1 MIPSSRRAASVRLVQ
16 SWILSAL
23 GVSACH
29 AAETAAPT
37 TKAPEPFAVRIA
49 PTATNVHGTEPPPRK
64 KVLLA
69 LEADGRRHRPEG
81 ESCSDSPDPRCGP
94 QATGCHSDA
103 ECTAPG
109 TACRAFGESYCAC
122 TSTCA
127 ADSDC
132 GANQICNCSTDER
145 AAFHYGSVDQE
156 GRGACM
162 NAGCHTDADCA
173 PGPANPHLTGE
184 CLLVVRDVGCS
195 TAATF
200 VCGSD
205 KDSCKSDRDC
215 TGGMK
220 CMPGANGLECDEESQ
235 CMEGRPLYVDDVPQ
249 TADLRSISGGWSRR
263 YTFSSVSPDDD
274 LGAAAGRAAAEEH
287 ASIGAFART
296 IVELIALGAPPEL
309 LRETQEALADEI
321 RHAELA
327 FALARAA
334 GSPREPGLFPAAT
347 APFSSPDTLAA
358 DLARSVLRGGCFG
371 ETEAAIRLLERAFAV
386 KSAPSSGAATEELT
400 AFYTDLSRD
409 EARHAA
415 LAFRT
420 IGWLLKAFPREV
432 APVVAGVTVPTAV
445 ASIVAPI
452 LAALLSDSVGAA
464 EGAPVAE
471 TGKEKIADAPL
482 RA

>member
-1 MIPSSRRAASVRLVQ
+1 
-16 SWILSAL
+16 
-23 GVSACH
+23 
-29 AAETAAPT
+29 
-37 TKAPEPFAVRIA
+37 
-49 PTATNVHGTEPPPRK
+49 
-64 KVLLA
+64 
-69 LEADGRRHRPEG
+69 
-81 ESCSDSPDPRCGP
+81 
-94 QATGCHSDA
+94 
-103 ECTAPG
+103 
-109 TACRAFGESYCAC
+109 
-122 TSTCA
+122 
-127 ADSDC
+127 
-132 GANQICNCSTDER
+132 
-145 AAFHYGSVDQE
+145 
-156 GRGACM
+156 M

-173 PGPANPHLTGE
+173 PGPANPHFTGE

-220 CMPGANGLECDEESQ
+220 CMPGANGLECEEESR
-235 CMEGRPLYVDDVPQ
+235 CLEGRPLYVDEVPQ
-249 TADLRSISGGWSRR
+249 TADLRSISGSWSRQ
-263 YTFSSVSPDDD
+263 YTFLSVSPDES
-274 LGAAAGRAAAEEH
+274 LGAAAARAAAEEH

-296 IVELIALGAPPEL
+296 IVELIALGAPPDL

-334 GSPREPGLFPAAT
+334 GSPREPGLFLAAT
-347 APFSSPDTLAA
+347 ARFSSPDTLAA

-386 KSAPSSGAATEELT
+386 KSAPSPASPTDASEAPTEELS

-420 IGWLLKAFPREV
+420 LGWLLKAFPTEV
-432 APVVAGVTVPTAV
+432 VPVVVDVTIPASV

-452 LAALLSDSVGAA
+452 LAGLLGDSVHAA

>member
-1 MIPSSRRAASVRLVQ
+1 M
-16 SWILSAL
+16 
-23 GVSACH
+23 
-29 AAETAAPT
+29 
-37 TKAPEPFAVRIA
+37 
-49 PTATNVHGTEPPPRK
+49 
-64 KVLLA
+64 
-69 LEADGRRHRPEG
+69 D
-81 ESCSDSPDPRCGP
+81 
-94 QATGCHSDA
+94 
-103 ECTAPG
+103 
-109 TACRAFGESYCAC
+109 
-122 TSTCA
+122 
-127 ADSDC
+127 
-132 GANQICNCSTDER
+132 
-145 AAFHYGSVDQE
+145 
-156 GRGACM
+156 
-162 NAGCHTDADCA
+162 AGCHTDADCA
-173 PGPANPHLTGE
+173 SGPSNPHATGE

-195 TAATF
+195 TAPTF

-220 CMPGANGLECDEESQ
+220 CMPSANGLACNQESQ
-235 CMEGRPLYVDDVPQ
+235 CMEGRPLYVDELPQ
-249 TADLRSISGGWSRR
+249 TTDLLSISGPWSRR
-263 YTFSSVSPDDD
+263 YTFSSISPDDG

-334 GSPREPGLFPAAT
+334 GSPLEPGLFPAAT
-347 APFSSPDTLAA
+347 APFSSPHTVAA

-386 KSAPSSGAATEELT
+386 KSAPSPASRTDASKEPTEELT

-420 IGWLLKAFPREV
+420 IGWLLKAFPTEV
-432 APVVAGVTVPTAV
+432 APVVSGMAIPASV
-445 ASIVAPI
+445 APIVAPI
-452 LAALLSDSVGAA
+452 LADLLGDSVGAA

-471 TGKEKIADAPL
+471 TGKEKIADMPL